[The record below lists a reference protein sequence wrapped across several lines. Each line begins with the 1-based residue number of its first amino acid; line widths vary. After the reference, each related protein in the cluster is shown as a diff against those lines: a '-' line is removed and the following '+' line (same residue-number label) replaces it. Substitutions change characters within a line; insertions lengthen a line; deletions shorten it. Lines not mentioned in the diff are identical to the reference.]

1 MSEAIRDM
9 VAILLQTPAWKP
21 ERNLM
26 PGPPERV
33 IVSVPQRP
41 VRTQPAAIKRRIIT
55 ALEQGPAT
63 GEQIAMLTRCNLH
76 SVHAKLSRMHGEGIV
91 KRSLSAVSPQTG
103 RMVQV
108 YELK

>member
-1 MSEAIRDM
+1 MTDAIARM
-9 VAILLQTPAWKP
+9 AFYLSQAPGWKP
-21 ERNLM
+21 DRGTFK
-26 PGPPERV
+26 GPAERV

-91 KRSLSAVSPQTG
+91 KRMKSALSPQ
-103 RMVQV
+103 
-108 YELK
+108 

>member
-9 VAILLQTPAWKP
+9 VAFLIQSPGWKP
-21 ERNLM
+21 ETM
-26 PGPPERV
+26 KGPAERV
-33 IVSVPQRP
+33 IVTQPARP

-63 GEQIAMLTRCNLH
+63 GEEIAMLTRCNLH

-108 YELK
+108 Y

>member
-9 VAILLQTPAWKP
+9 VAILLQMPAWKP
-21 ERNLM
+21 DRSTFKA
-26 PGPPERV
+26 PAERV

-55 ALEQGPAT
+55 ALEKGPAT
-63 GEQIAMLTRCNLH
+63 GEEIAMLTRCNLH
-76 SVHAKLSRMHGEGIV
+76 SVHAKLSRMWAEGIV

-103 RMVQV
+103 RMVPV
-108 YELK
+108 YEF